1 MSEFQKTMGR
11 LQEMISR
18 SNELVEIK
26 KEAGKIAFQKGLEKG
41 RVEGAKIELQ
51 NCIKDLEASLEFY
64 ECDYGK
70 FEQQVVDKVIE
81 ELTENINKFKKRLK
95 EKEVKGVN

>member
-26 KEAGKIAFQKGLEKG
+26 KEAGKIAFQKGLEQG
-41 RVEGAKIELQ
+41 RVEGMKQELKDSLTTLKAIDNMLDCNQ
-51 NCIKDLEASLEFY
+51 SAEGLKLLIKVKE
-64 ECDYGK
+64 
-70 FEQQVVDKVIE
+70 
-81 ELTENINKFKKRLK
+81 KRLK
-95 EKEVKGVN
+95 ELGGKE

>member
-1 MSEFQKTMGR
+1 MVCGKCNRNNTNIVCYCNSCFQNAR
-11 LQEMISR
+11 LNARQE
-18 SNELVEIK
+18 
-26 KEAGKIAFQKGLEKG
+26 G
-41 RVEGAKIELQ
+41 RVEGAKTELQ
-51 NCIKDLEASLEFY
+51 NYIKDLEASLEFY

-95 EKEVKGVN
+95 ELESKGVN

>member
-1 MSEFQKTMGR
+1 MDIMDKTR
-11 LQEMISR
+11 LKVINDFKANHPFSFEC
-18 SNELVEIK
+18 IK
-26 KEAGKIAFQKGLEKG
+26 DMG
-41 RVEGAKIELQ
+41 RVEGAKTELQ

-95 EKEVKGVN
+95 ELEKGGKE